1 MKYADKNSGFQELLR
16 AAAAG
21 LGALAV
27 SGRHDEAVDGL
38 FEVGIPAGDSTR
50 APISLALATV
60 ALRNTSLM
68 LSVLSKRPDREKAI
82 ELVSEGFDR
91 LEEDLEKER
100 FFAIV
105 RRTYWD
111 AADGSPTRLLMQ
123 SLIGKLDF

>member
-1 MKYADKNSGFQELLR
+1 
-16 AAAAG
+16 
-21 LGALAV
+21 
-27 SGRHDEAVDGL
+27 
-38 FEVGIPAGDSTR
+38 
-50 APISLALATV
+50 V
-60 ALRNTSLM
+60 ALRNTPLM

-100 FFAIV
+100 FFAVV

-111 AADGSPTRLLMQ
+111 SADGSPTRLLMQ